1 MSVVGGARARVGGK
15 RGYREKRRRVV
26 GGQRTTERA
35 ATAPGPRESERG
47 SGNGVGV
54 EETLRGETEDGGREE
69 EASGGR
75 RRAAAAAATAAG
87 ADAG

>member
-1 MSVVGGARARVGGK
+1 VENEGTAR
-15 RGYREKRRRVV
+15 REDGSSEER
-26 GGQRTTERA
+26 RTTERA